1 MPKRGSRRTRTRTRG
16 LSSRVLS
23 PVGTAVNEVG
33 KLAKTTFKAAKNVGN
48 GVINGTRRIV
58 KDVGKSFNFRRG
70 KATRRR
76 KN

>member
-1 MPKRGSRRTRTRTRG
+1 MPKRGSRRGRG
-16 LSSRVLS
+16 LASRVLS
-23 PVGTAVNEVG
+23 PVGTTVNEVG
-33 KLAKTTFKAAKNVGN
+33 KLAKTTFKAAKSVGN

-58 KDVGKSFNFRRG
+58 KNVGKSFNFRRG